1 MPSKR
6 LTRSRNSMMCG
17 VCAGVAEYFDTDPTV
32 VRVATVL
39 LTFLTGLLPLI
50 AVYLICCLIIPKSS
64 L

>member
-1 MPSKR
+1 MV
-6 LTRSRNSMMCG
+6 CG

-32 VRVATVL
+32 VRVATIL